1 MRRSNLLLLMLC
13 LGTPGSSLLLAEDGE
28 GTSIVRPASL
38 LEAGGLSSKLSVDPA
53 ALDTPPDFVAPKRS
67 LGQPSAP
74 GGQPLWLKNIIH
86 GVLENHPEIRSY
98 EAETRSVE
106 FRKRAAE
113 KQHLPSVRVMSQY
126 GTNNKTLELQQGR
139 SEQEMSPRNL
149 QLSVSMPLYDA
160 SIAANVK
167 RESTMIDAAD
177 WQAVSVKEQYILRAV
192 EGVLELWKAHRLLEL
207 ARENLQSHR
216 RYVGQVKDIA
226 RVDIGKAADLAT
238 AQARVALAESV
249 MANRLGRLELMRSQW
264 QQTTRMH
271 WSVVK
276 EIMELGSLES
286 LPLPAQESSLD
297 QIIVNALANS
307 AFVAKAS
314 SEVDAAR
321 SSVDVAK
328 AQFNPTLYSEARM
341 WRGSNLD
348 GLQARQEGY
357 YYGVNLDWKLPW
369 SGMRGNTVDSAL
381 ETVNA
386 KLSTKEKIELELTG
400 RIESEW
406 YNRIAAR
413 AALRS
418 YRAYESSAIRVVA
431 ANQAQFRIG
440 RRSLLDML
448 NSEGE
453 LFTARSNLVTAEADQ
468 LIALWRLQS
477 LQGKIAMEFGL

>member
-1 MRRSNLLLLMLC
+1 
-13 LGTPGSSLLLAEDGE
+13 
-28 GTSIVRPASL
+28 
-38 LEAGGLSSKLSVDPA
+38 
-53 ALDTPPDFVAPKRS
+53 
-67 LGQPSAP
+67 
-74 GGQPLWLKNIIH
+74 
-86 GVLENHPEIRSY
+86 
-98 EAETRSVE
+98 
-106 FRKRAAE
+106 
-113 KQHLPSVRVMSQY
+113 
-126 GTNNKTLELQQGR
+126 
-139 SEQEMSPRNL
+139 
-149 QLSVSMPLYDA
+149 
-160 SIAANVK
+160 VK

-249 MANRLGRLELMRSQW
+249 MANRLGRLEQMRSQW
-264 QQTTRMH
+264 QQTTRLH
-271 WSVVK
+271 WSVLK

-307 AFVAKAS
+307 AFIAKAS

-321 SSVDVAK
+321 SGVDVAK

-348 GLQARQEGY
+348 GVQARQEGY
-357 YYGVNLDWKLPW
+357 YYGVNFDWKLPW

-386 KLSTKEKIELELTG
+386 KLSAKEKIELELTG

-418 YRAYESSAIRVVA
+418 YRAYENSAIRVLA

-468 LIALWRLQS
+468 LIAMWRLQA